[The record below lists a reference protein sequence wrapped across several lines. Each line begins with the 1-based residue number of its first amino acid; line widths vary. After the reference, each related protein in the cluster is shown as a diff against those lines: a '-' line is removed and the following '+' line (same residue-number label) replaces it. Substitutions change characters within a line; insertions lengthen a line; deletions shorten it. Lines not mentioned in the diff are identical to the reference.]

1 MTNILKCFIIHNQC
15 VNYSRVVVNAKLNI
29 RIYNILNY
37 FGLLMIMLWTS
48 CIRTF
53 RFYSECMFIYLKLL
67 KMLCDVAEGPLDLTI
82 IYIKI
87 YFIFPVSFRFL

>member
-1 MTNILKCFIIHNQC
+1 MTNILKCFIIPNQC